1 MAEDIE
7 LLISLSE
14 LAGVFIGFASLVI
27 LIGSGVDTSPGS
39 ARSQIKIVVVI
50 GVMVF
55 VAALLPVCLQS
66 YGVPDHLIWRISSA
80 LFLIIIWSA
89 LLTFGREEG
98 DYSKEAYRANPR
110 AFLFFWLVLEPAI
123 QFPLFLVILGF
134 FPQLAPAFYITALI
148 INLGQAALKF
158 LQVVG
163 AAEKEGSD
171 QAT

>member
-1 MAEDIE
+1 MANDID
-7 LLISLSE
+7 LLISLAE
-14 LAGVFIGFASLVI
+14 LAGVFVGFASLVI

-50 GVMVF
+50 GAMVF
-55 VAALLPVCLQS
+55 VAALLPVCLQR
-66 YGVPDHLIWRISSA
+66 YGVAESLVWRISSL

-89 LLTFGREEG
+89 LLTFGRAEG
-98 DYSKEAYRANPR
+98 DYTKEAYLANPP

-123 QFPLFLVILGF
+123 QIPLILAMFGVY
-134 FPQLAPAFYITALI
+134 PKLAPAFYLTALI

-163 AAEKEGSD
+163 AAEKEESD
-171 QAT
+171 RTV